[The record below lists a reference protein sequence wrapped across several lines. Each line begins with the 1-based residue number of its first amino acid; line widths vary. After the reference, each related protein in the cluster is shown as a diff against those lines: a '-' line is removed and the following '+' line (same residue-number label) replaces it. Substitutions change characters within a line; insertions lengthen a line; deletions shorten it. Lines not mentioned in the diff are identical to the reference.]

1 MHIACQVL
9 HHIAEES
16 HQHLSFE
23 PSLGDLRAI
32 SDWSIEL
39 RAIHV
44 DINSILWADPIRVP
58 ISAPYT
64 EPSIHYALDFQPR
77 CNQVSQ
83 QQSTAG
89 ASPGSLWLIKG
100 LFFGAVDCFYQSSP
114 RMINIRRN
122 DTMHRSSKGVC
133 TIASCSNQLYNCVDS
148 SQSRAV
154 VHYYVSIKGSGT
166 LLRVNQGQWYNTTC
180 RKHSSWLAITLA
192 FRTGQLIMFRASS
205 HHRALNITHA
215 SGNQNISAEY
225 RTSVIIQLNIYG

>member
-1 MHIACQVL
+1 MQSRGVNCVRTTSPRITNQTT
-9 HHIAEES
+9 
-16 HQHLSFE
+16 
-23 PSLGDLRAI
+23 
-32 SDWSIEL
+32 
-39 RAIHV
+39 
-44 DINSILWADPIRVP
+44 N
-58 ISAPYT
+58 
-64 EPSIHYALDFQPR
+64 HYKYSNDRTTDDQTLEASYYYVLDFQPR

-180 RKHSSWLAITLA
+180 RKHSS
-192 FRTGQLIMFRASS
+192 
-205 HHRALNITHA
+205 
-215 SGNQNISAEY
+215 
-225 RTSVIIQLNIYG
+225 